1 MRRDISR
8 VFSLIVLFVLLA
20 SSLAGSSYG
29 WSNGGYS
36 EDPSS
41 PKYGTHDWI
50 AQHALDWLPDGEK
63 SFIASNLV
71 TYLYGTELPDNSR
84 APDGIGDTRMH
95 HVYYRADCSLQDDSS
110 AKRAQEEFE
119 SAVSLYLSG
128 DVSGAVKRLGAMT
141 HYISD
146 MAVFAHVMGSSTDW
160 GVEEHHSDYEDY
172 VNRKTSSYN
181 SEFNVFLV
189 FDGTLDTVSAYNAT
203 LRLAFDTTFDVD
215 DGLTCAWMDRNY
227 DWSNPV
233 FRNRCGESINLA
245 VNLVADVLHT
255 FYLKISS
262 PYPPQPLTA
271 TVTFLADGLDND
283 ASNTVLIVDEESYTY
298 SDLPKSF
305 TWEVNSTHTF
315 KWANIVEAGNGKRY
329 AWSSTNGLSPYPNGS
344 IKVPLGG
351 GFVSATYHAEYFL
364 TMLANPSGGG
374 SVYPGSG
381 WYRAGSLLEINVT
394 PAMGFKFVGWTGL
407 GEGSYTGSSKKAF
420 VTMNSPVSET
430 ASLEAFDFTITIV
443 PGNGT
448 VQAGEALTATV
459 NVSLLSGSPLTVSLV
474 APGIPDGVHVFFTPD
489 EQSPPFTSSL
499 KIKVDGNMP
508 AGTYVISII
517 GQGGSLTKTA
527 TYVLRV
533 EAKKPWETITGIL
546 TLIIIFLAVIML
558 TRRILPKH
566 GAR

>member
-1 MRRDISR
+1 VRKNVSR
-8 VFSLIVLFVLLA
+8 VFSLIVLFVLLE

-41 PKYGTHDWI
+41 PRYGTHDWI
-50 AQHALDWLPDGEK
+50 AQHALDWLPDEEK
-63 SFIASNLV
+63 GFITSNLA

-95 HVYYRADCSLQDDSS
+95 HVYYRADGSLQDDAS
-110 AKRAQEEFE
+110 AKRAQEEFD

-160 GVEEHHSDYEDY
+160 GGEEHHSDYEDY

-189 FDGTLDTVSAYNAT
+189 FDGTLDKVSAYNAT

-215 DGLTCAWMDRNY
+215 GGLTCVWMDRNY

-255 FYLKISS
+255 FFLRVS
-262 PYPPQPLTA
+262 PPEPLAA
-271 TVTFLADGLDND
+271 TVSFLVEGLEDD
-283 ASNTVLIVDEESYTY
+283 ASSVVLIVDGASYGY
-298 SDLPKSF
+298 GDFPRGF
-305 TWEVNSTHTF
+305 TWEVGSTHVF
-315 KWANIVEAGNGKRY
+315 NWVNIVEAGDGKRY
-329 AWSSTNGLSPYPNGS
+329 VWSSTRGLSTHPNGS
-344 IKVPLGG
+344 VKVPSGG
-351 GFVSATYHAEYFL
+351 GFVSATYHAEYYL
-364 TMLANPSGGG
+364 TMLVNPSGGG
-374 SVYPGSG
+374 LVYPGSG
-381 WYRAGSLLEINVT
+381 WYRAGSLLEIDVA
-394 PAMGFKFVGWTGL
+394 PSMGFKFVGWTGL
-407 GEGSYTGSSKKAF
+407 GKGSYTGLSKKAL
-420 VTMNSPVSET
+420 VTMDSPISET

-474 APGIPDGVHVFFTPD
+474 APGLPDGVHVFFTPD
-489 EQSPPFTSSL
+489 EQSPPFTGSL
-499 KIKVDGNMP
+499 KIEVDGNMP
-508 AGTYVISII
+508 AGTYVVSIV
-517 GQGGSLTKTA
+517 GQGGNLTKA
-527 TYVLRV
+527 AIFVLRV
-533 EAKKPWETITGIL
+533 EAKEPWERIIGIL
-546 TLIIIFLAVIML
+546 TLIIIFLAVVML
-558 TRRILPKH
+558 IRRFLSEH

>member
-1 MRRDISR
+1 MRKNVSR
-8 VFSLIVLFVLLA
+8 VFSLIVLFVLLE

-50 AQHALDWLPDGEK
+50 AQHALDWLPDEEK
-63 SFIASNLV
+63 GFITSNLA

-95 HVYYRADCSLQDDSS
+95 HVYYRADGSLQDDAS
-110 AKRAQEEFE
+110 AKRAQEEFD

-160 GVEEHHSDYEDY
+160 GGEEHHSDYEDY

-215 DGLTCAWMDRNY
+215 YGLTCVWMDRNY

-255 FYLKISS
+255 FFLRVS
-262 PYPPQPLTA
+262 PPEPLAA
-271 TVTFLADGLDND
+271 TVSFIVEGLEDD
-283 ASNTVLIVDEESYTY
+283 ASSVVLIVDGASYGY
-298 SDLPKSF
+298 GDFPRGF
-305 TWEVNSTHTF
+305 TWEVGSTHVF
-315 KWANIVEAGNGKRY
+315 NWANIVEAGDGKRY
-329 AWSSTNGLSPYPNGS
+329 VWSSTRGLSTHPNGS
-344 IKVPLGG
+344 VEVPSGG
-351 GFVSATYHAEYFL
+351 GFVSATYHAEYYL
-364 TMLANPSGGG
+364 TMLVNPSGGG
-374 SVYPGSG
+374 LVYPASG
-381 WYRAGSLLEINVT
+381 WYRAGSLLEIDVA
-394 PAMGFKFVGWTGL
+394 PSMGFKFVGWTGL
-407 GEGSYTGSSKKAF
+407 GKGSYTGLSRRAF
-420 VTMNSPVSET
+420 VTMDSPISET

-474 APGIPDGVHVFFTPD
+474 APGLPDGVHVFFTPD
-489 EQSPPFTSSL
+489 EQSPPFTGSL
-499 KIKVDGNMP
+499 KIEVDGNMP
-508 AGTYVISII
+508 AGTYVVSIV
-517 GQGGSLTKTA
+517 GQGGNLTKAA

-533 EAKKPWETITGIL
+533 EAKEPWEGIIGIL
-546 TLIIIFLAVIML
+546 TLIIIFLAVVML
-558 TRRILPKH
+558 IRRFLSEH
-566 GAR
+566 GAH